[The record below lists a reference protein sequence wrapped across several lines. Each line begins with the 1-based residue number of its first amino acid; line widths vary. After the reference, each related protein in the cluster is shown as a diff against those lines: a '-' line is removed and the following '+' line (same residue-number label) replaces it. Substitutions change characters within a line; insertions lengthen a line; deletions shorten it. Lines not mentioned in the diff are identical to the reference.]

1 MDPLFDEEP
10 LSKLLQHAF
19 RYGDPILVAAETL
32 EQLKHENKI
41 SERDKDVLMRSKWWL
56 AMSTTRVLLAHSI
69 YMDDKHDIILQLIT
83 NIRNLL
89 RTLGIDLADKNA
101 YKSIRSNDNIRYQPL
116 NSTGGF
122 WLSLKNKRADVFE
135 GLSTISYDEM
145 NGELVEL
152 CKQNVGVL
160 LVYATFGRAVHEL
173 VSSRDTGWEKV
184 TMKFKSVVDVKK

>member
-1 MDPLFDEEP
+1 ML
-10 LSKLLQHAF
+10 
-19 RYGDPILVAAETL
+19 
-32 EQLKHENKI
+32 
-41 SERDKDVLMRSKWWL
+41 
-56 AMSTTRVLLAHSI
+56 
-69 YMDDKHDIILQLIT
+69 DI
-83 NIRNLL
+83 
-89 RTLGIDLADKNA
+89 A
-101 YKSIRSNDNIRYQPL
+101 
-116 NSTGGF
+116 
-122 WLSLKNKRADVFE
+122 ADVFE